1 MAGCRKRRLNQ
12 AQSVLCLLFFN
23 ASHFD
28 FLVVFFPRGCQYM
41 QCNQSYW
48 EDSLNAN
55 LQRDDGDVKSL
66 LTHSFFQATSDRSVI
81 ICDCRFTLRAACV
94 VCDVGGLAVS
104 MVAMAMTTQGRP
116 TTIHGHDA
124 VSASVHPSCVNG
136 TRRPVTRHY
145 RCQQTALSMNDFLQ
159 RQSVSLNSIARKLDA
174 IIRSLEVSTSNI
186 IDRQAFQHARLYG
199 NK

>member
-1 MAGCRKRRLNQ
+1 
-12 AQSVLCLLFFN
+12 
-23 ASHFD
+23 
-28 FLVVFFPRGCQYM
+28 M
-41 QCNQSYW
+41 QCNQSYYW
-48 EDSLNAN
+48 EDSLNTN
-55 LQRDDGDVKSL
+55 LQRVDGDVNPCS
-66 LTHSFFQATSDRSVI
+66 HSFFQATSDRSVI

-104 MVAMAMTTQGRP
+104 VVAMAMTTQGRP

-145 RCQQTALSMNDFLQ
+145 RCHQQTALAVNDFLQ
-159 RQSVSLNSIARKLDA
+159 RQNVSLNSIARKLDA
-174 IIRSLEVSTSNI
+174 IIRSLEAIMVSTSNI